1 MGTYRYAVIGAGR
14 QGTAAAFDLAVR
26 GDAAGILL
34 ADIDPE
40 TAKSAA
46 ERVNVLAGWEAAIP
60 VALDAADRSEVA
72 LTFET
77 LDAVVNAVPL
87 RLVGVVTRA
96 ALDVGVPICDLSADP
111 DTLEAQF
118 ALDEAA
124 RARHMAIVPAC
135 GEAPGLGSNLQ
146 AYALTLLDEPT
157 DLLFYDAG
165 LPLDPE
171 PPWNYRLTFHVDG
184 LLNEYAHPVTWIREG
199 EPITVRNLDPDET
212 VTIELDPPLGT
223 MEAFPS
229 NAGGTL
235 VRTLA
240 AGLRTYEARVL
251 RYPGHVAQMNAF
263 RDLGLFGTEPV
274 DVGGAMVVPRDLL
287 LALWGPQIATGE
299 DARDIVIARVEVFGH
314 HEGAL
319 ARAVVELRDEPDE
332 ETGFTAMER
341 TTGFHAAIVAR
352 MMAAGMIEPG
362 VQPPELAVAPQV
374 MIDELRARGFRIT
387 ESVTPA

>member
-40 TAKSAA
+40 VAKSAA

-274 DVGGAMVVPRDLL
+274 EVGGAMVVPRDLL
-287 LALWGPQIATGE
+287 LALWGPQIAAGE

-319 ARAVVELRDEPDE
+319 ARAVVELRDELDE

-362 VQPPELAVAPQV
+362 VHPRSWRSRP
-374 MIDELRARGFRIT
+374 R
-387 ESVTPA
+387 

>member
-26 GDAAGILL
+26 GEAAGILL

-40 TAKSAA
+40 VAKSAA
-46 ERVNVLAGWEAAIP
+46 ERVNMLAGWEAAIP

-72 LTFET
+72 LTFES

-111 DTLEAQF
+111 DTLEAQL

-146 AYALTLLDEPT
+146 AYALTLLDEPM

-212 VTIELDPPLGT
+212 VTIELEPPLGT

-251 RYPGHVAQMNAF
+251 RYPGHVAQMNAL

-314 HEGAL
+314 HEGGL

-332 ETGFTAMER
+332 ESGFTAMER

-352 MMAAGMIEPG
+352 MMAAGMIGPG
-362 VQPPELAVAPQV
+362 VHPPELAVAPQV
-374 MIDELRARGFRIT
+374 MVDELRARGFRIT

>member
-274 DVGGAMVVPRDLL
+274 EVGDTRVVPRDLL

-319 ARAVVELRDEPDE
+319 ARAVVELRDELDE

>member
-1 MGTYRYAVIGAGR
+1 VGTYRYAVIGAGR

-40 TAKSAA
+40 VAKSAA

-146 AYALTLLDEPT
+146 AYSLTLLDEPA

-165 LPLDPE
+165 LPLDPR

-184 LLNEYAHPVTWIREG
+184 LLNEYAHPVAWIREG
-199 EPITVRNLDPDET
+199 QPITVRNLDPAET

-274 DVGGAMVVPRDLL
+274 EVGGTRVVPRELL
-287 LALWGPQIATGE
+287 LALWGPQIAAAE
-299 DARDIVIARVEVFGH
+299 DSRDIVIARVEVVGH
-314 HEGAL
+314 HEGEL

-352 MMAAGMIEPG
+352 MMAAGMVEPG
-362 VQPPELAVAPQV
+362 THPPELAVAPQV
-374 MIDELRARGFRIT
+374 MLEELRVRGFEIT
-387 ESVTPA
+387 ETITPA

>member
-40 TAKSAA
+40 VAKSAA

-60 VALDAADRSEVA
+60 VALDAADRSEVG

-77 LDAVVNAVPL
+77 LDAIVNAVPL

-199 EPITVRNLDPDET
+199 EPITVRNLDPQET

-274 DVGGAMVVPRDLL
+274 EVGGTMVVPRDLL
-287 LALWGPQIATGE
+287 LALWGPQIAGE
-299 DARDIVIARVEVFGH
+299 DARDIVVARVEVFGH
-314 HEGAL
+314 HEGTL
-319 ARAVVELRDEPDE
+319 ARAVVELRDEQDE

-352 MMAAGMIEPG
+352 LMAADVVEPG
-362 VQPPELAVAPQV
+362 VHPPELAVAPQV

>member
-1 MGTYRYAVIGAGR
+1 M
-14 QGTAAAFDLAVR
+14 
-26 GDAAGILL
+26 
-34 ADIDPE
+34 
-40 TAKSAA
+40 
-46 ERVNVLAGWEAAIP
+46 
-60 VALDAADRSEVA
+60 
-72 LTFET
+72 
-77 LDAVVNAVPL
+77 PL

-118 ALDEAA
+118 ALDETA

-157 DLLFYDAG
+157 DLLFYDGG

-287 LALWGPQIATGE
+287 LAAVGTADRRRRGRPRHRDRAGRGLRPPRGR
-299 DARDIVIARVEVFGH
+299 ARQGGRR
-314 HEGAL
+314 
-319 ARAVVELRDEPDE
+319 ARATSPTRRRASPRWSGRPAS
-332 ETGFTAMER
+332 TR
-341 TTGFHAAIVAR
+341 R
-352 MMAAGMIEPG
+352 SWPG
-362 VQPPELAVAPQV
+362 
-374 MIDELRARGFRIT
+374 
-387 ESVTPA
+387 